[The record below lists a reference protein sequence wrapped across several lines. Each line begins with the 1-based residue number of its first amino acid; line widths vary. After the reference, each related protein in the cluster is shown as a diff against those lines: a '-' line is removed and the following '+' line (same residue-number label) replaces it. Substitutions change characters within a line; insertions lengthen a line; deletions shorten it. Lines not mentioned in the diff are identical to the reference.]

1 MYLSALITIYTGV
14 SEATATVRFIEVLFY
29 FYSIQYR
36 EIGREAMERNKDKR
50 FGRGANACRRCG
62 RRRGLIRRYGI
73 YLCRQCFREI
83 ARDIGFKKYN

>member
-36 EIGREAMERNKDKR
+36 EIEDRKR
-50 FGRGANACRRCG
+50 SNGEEQR
-62 RRRGLIRRYGI
+62 
-73 YLCRQCFREI
+73 
-83 ARDIGFKKYN
+83 

>member
-1 MYLSALITIYTGV
+1 V
-14 SEATATVRFIEVLFY
+14 SEATATVRFIEVY
-29 FYSIQYR
+29 FIFIAYN
-36 EIGREAMERNKDKR
+36 IGREAMERNKDKR